1 MASRP
6 FHSSIA
12 VRSKLSDRYAE
23 MIAANTRMEP
33 QLDSWRSNGHTVWHT
48 RGLARKSVESYGMLR
63 IIRSLRSMSIRTQK
77 SCGLFLC
84 GPLICKDCP
93 STMSWT
99 WTTRW
104 ASLVILKH
112 FETTLFIFI
121 IYLSFF
127 IYCGSCKCRL
137 CPTSCPSRDWQT
149 IASLCELPRHFSIDL
164 LKGRAC
170 DSRARDLSCQ
180 PANWTEFRVSTGM
193 KHETILYHHINM
205 IYCEDLCWSWKYF
218 EIFFFFVCSWSWYMI
233 YVYYIIYI

>member
-1 MASRP
+1 
-6 FHSSIA
+6 
-12 VRSKLSDRYAE
+12 
-23 MIAANTRMEP
+23 
-33 QLDSWRSNGHTVWHT
+33 
-48 RGLARKSVESYGMLR
+48 
-63 IIRSLRSMSIRTQK
+63 MSIRTQK

-149 IASLCELPRHFSIDL
+149 IASLCDYPDISPSIFWKAGHVTLELGILVASPRIGQSSEFPQAWSMKQYYIIILIWYTVKIFADLGSI
-164 LKGRAC
+164 LKY
-170 DSRARDLSCQ
+170 S
-180 PANWTEFRVSTGM
+180 
-193 KHETILYHHINM
+193 
-205 IYCEDLCWSWKYF
+205 
-218 EIFFFFVCSWSWYMI
+218 FFVCSWSWYMI
-233 YVYYIIYI
+233 YVYYIIYLYINNILSVTASNRQLDRRSCG